1 MLNVVLFM
9 HFLLVVTFVDNH
21 SFSFS
26 APDVDET
33 EGCREGQ
40 KGVLIILILIRF
52 GNYFIQNRAREF
64 ATGYP
69 NYGDPITNIILTKF
83 TKQNDITKLIKMC
96 QCNKTANNS

>member
-1 MLNVVLFM
+1 MI
-9 HFLLVVTFVDNH
+9 
-21 SFSFS
+21 
-26 APDVDET
+26 
-33 EGCREGQ
+33 
-40 KGVLIILILIRF
+40 VLIVLIVLIRF

-69 NYGDPITNIILTKF
+69 NYGDPITNIIVTKF